1 MSHQDMLIVINS
13 SNRAGKIK
21 TDLMFPDHANYV
33 IAFPEEQYDEY
44 AKFHRSSGSW
54 SLTIPRHHKYLPS
67 QRQYI
72 MEWAHAKG
80 IKFIWFM
87 DDDLT
92 FFARNTVSTKL
103 TKCTKDD
110 VSDMINCMK
119 VSLDKYPLVGIS
131 TRLGNNFVTEYS
143 DTIGRVTRCYA
154 LNVEVFKQVGAVFNP
169 IEPFVAEDFHI
180 TLCFLNAGYPNE
192 IIYAFA
198 QEDVGSNAPGGCSL
212 YRTAEVQKATMEWM
226 AANHPE
232 VTIKLKQNKTGWNL
246 PGSVD
251 NIRVDC
257 VVQWKKAYRPKRTGG
272 LNKLFA
278 KREK

>member
-1 MSHQDMLIVINS
+1 MSHRDVLIVINS
-13 SNRAGKIK
+13 SNRAGKIR
-21 TDLMFPDHANYV
+21 TNSMFPARANYV
-33 IAFPEEQYDEY
+33 IAIPEEQYGDY
-44 AKFHRSSGSW
+44 SSIHGDSR
-54 SLTIPRHHKYLPS
+54 LIPVPKQYKYLPS
-67 QRQYI
+67 QRQYV
-72 MEWAHAKG
+72 MEWAHTKG

-92 FFARNTVSTKL
+92 FFTRKDLASTKL
-103 TKCTKDD
+103 TKCDEDD
-110 VSDMINCMK
+110 IATMICCMQRELK
-119 VSLDKYPLVGIS
+119 NYPLVGIS

-180 TLCFLNAGYPNE
+180 TLCFLNAGHPNA

-198 QEDVGSNAPGGCSL
+198 QEDVGSNAPGGCSF
-212 YRTAEVQKATMEWM
+212 YRTAEVQKTTMEWM

-232 VTIKLKQNKTGWNL
+232 VTVKLKQNKTGWNL
-246 PGSVD
+246 PGSTD

-257 VVQWKKAYRPKRTGG
+257 IVQWKKAYKPRRIGG

-278 KREK
+278 KKGK